1 MKPFS
6 FLKVKFRKVKH
17 MRLPQGSTAT
27 LFDICQVQTNNRT
40 RLLGVGNIKVLL
52 VLLITSL
59 IEARSV
65 PLQ

>member
-1 MKPFS
+1 
-6 FLKVKFRKVKH
+6 